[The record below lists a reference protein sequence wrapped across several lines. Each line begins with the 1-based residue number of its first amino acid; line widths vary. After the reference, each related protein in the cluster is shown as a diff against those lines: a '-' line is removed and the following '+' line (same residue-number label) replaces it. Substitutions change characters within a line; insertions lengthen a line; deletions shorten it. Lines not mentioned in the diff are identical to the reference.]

1 MCLDV
6 DHDDWVEFDR
16 GVRVA
21 RQPHRCE
28 ECRRDIDPGERYHY
42 WTGASDGRASTTK
55 MCSHCRATIALGA
68 AVSGCPEAWYDG
80 AVFDVEDGG
89 PGFVA
94 DILNHDLPRAHRLRM
109 LRTFAASRRWWRWSN
124 GTLMPVPAL
133 ER

>member
-6 DHDDWVEFDR
+6 DYDNDWTQLDI

-28 ECRRDIDPGERYHY
+28 ECRRGIDPGERYHY
-42 WTGASDGRASTTK
+42 WTGASDGRAFTTK

-68 AVSGCPEAWYDG
+68 AITGCPELWYSG

-94 DILNHDLPRAHRLRM
+94 DILNHTLNPVERLRM
-109 LRTFAASRRWWRWSN
+109 LRTFAASRRGWRWRD
-124 GTLMPVPAL
+124 GKLMPMPVL
-133 ER
+133 